1 MKTIPSTRSY
11 STKSP
16 ESEAIVLKIK
26 NASGGTFSC
35 NFLFGPRSCSIKA
48 EWWDGTSTT
57 YAGSN
62 VSSYGDNTIK
72 TVIITKSIASPYNN
86 NNEKTIKVYPV
97 DANGNK
103 VGIMRGIKYLPPSGI
118 RIVDCDIR
126 GCLGLYQISLQDFQT
141 STPDSFAPSL
151 PRSFD
156 RHASLTDF
164 SIIGID
170 VGTSFSFTNCDRL
183 QSINFAGV
191 TSLQSITVKNCWAG
205 TANYYLAQLY
215 VNACSSLTSITMENS
230 DLGVYIIGNS
240 ALTSLN
246 LLNSDLQY
254 LTLGGSPSLTSIS
267 NFLSTM
273 VNMGAVHINDTGLTS
288 FTIPATSNLLSIEI
302 SYNPSLT
309 SVRAV
314 GQNPYVYK
322 YWSISSFLDG
332 VKLQNNNLSAAALDQ
347 VYTDLGNVSGAPSYI
362 RVDGNP
368 GVGSDNPAIA
378 TAKGYTV
385 LGS

>member
-26 NASGGTFSC
+26 DASSGTFSC
-35 NFLFGPRSCSIKA
+35 DFLFGPRSCSIKA

-62 VSSYGDNTIK
+62 TESYGDNTIK
-72 TVIITKSIASPYNN
+72 SVTITKSIASPYNN

-103 VGIMRGIKYLPPSGI
+103 VGIMRGILYSPIPGV

-126 GCLGLYQISLQDFQT
+126 GCLGLYQISLTDLSLT
-141 STPDSFAPSL
+141 DGSFAPSL

-156 RHASLTDF
+156 RHLSLTDF
-164 SIIGID
+164 KLVKID

-183 QSINFAGV
+183 QSIAFSNIA
-191 TSLQSITVKNCWAG
+191 SLQSITVKNCWTG
-205 TANYYLAQLY
+205 TANHYLTLFQVY
-215 VNACSSLTSITMENS
+215 NCSSVTSITMENS
-230 DLGVYIIGNS
+230 DLGVNISSNS

-273 VNMGAVHINDTGLTS
+273 ANMTSVAIYSTGLTS
-288 FTIPATSNLLSIEI
+288 FTVPTTSNLATIEI
-302 SYNPSLT
+302 VANSSLT

-314 GQNPYVYK
+314 GQNPVVYK
-322 YWSISSFLDG
+322 YFSISSFLEG
-332 VKLQNNNLSAAALDQ
+332 VKLQDNNLSAAALDQ
-347 VYTDLGNVSGAPSYI
+347 VYTDLGSTGGLTSYI

>member
-26 NASGGTFSC
+26 NASSGSFSC
-35 NFLFGPRSCSIKA
+35 SLLFGPRSCSIKV

-62 VSSYGDNTIK
+62 TNSYGDDTIK
-72 TVIITKSIASPYNN
+72 TILITKSIASPYNN

-103 VGIMRGIKYLPPSGI
+103 VGIMRGILYSPPSGI

-126 GCLGLYQISLQDFQT
+126 GCLGLYQISLTDSSLT
-141 STPDSFAPSL
+141 DGSFAPSL

-156 RHASLTDF
+156 RHLSLTDF
-164 SIIGID
+164 TLVRID

-183 QSINFAGV
+183 QSIGFSSIA
-191 TSLQSITVKNCWAG
+191 SLQSITVKNCWTG
-205 TANYYLAQLY
+205 TANYYNTQLQVY
-215 VNACSSLTSITMENS
+215 NCSSVTSITMQDT
-230 DLGVYIIGNS
+230 DLGLFIYQNA
-240 ALTSLN
+240 ALTSLD

-254 LTLGGSPSLTSIS
+254 LTMINCASLTSIS

-273 VNMGAVHINDTGLTS
+273 ANMTSVAIYSTGLTS
-288 FTIPATSNLLSIEI
+288 FTVPTASNLANIEI
-302 SYNPSLT
+302 TGNSSLT

-314 GQNPYVYK
+314 GQNPLVYK
-322 YWSISSFLDG
+322 YWSSNSFQDG

-347 VYTDLGNVSGAPSYI
+347 FYTDLSTPVFTSYI

>member
-26 NASGGTFSC
+26 NASSGSFSC
-35 NFLFGPRSCSIKA
+35 SVLFGPRSCSVKV

-62 VSSYGDNTIK
+62 TNSYGDDTIK
-72 TVIITKSIASPYNN
+72 TVTISKSIASPYNN
-86 NNEKTIKVYPV
+86 NNEKTIKIYPV
-97 DANGNK
+97 NANGSK
-103 VGIMRGIKYLPPSGI
+103 VGIMRGVQYSPPSGH

-126 GCLGLYQISLQDFQT
+126 GCLGLYQISLQDLQT

-164 SIIGID
+164 SITGID

-183 QSINFAGV
+183 QSINFSGV
-191 TSLQSITVKNCWAG
+191 TSLQSITVKNCW
-205 TANYYLAQLY
+205 TRTMNYYAMQLY
-215 VNACSSLTSITMENS
+215 VNTCSSLTSITMENS
-230 DLGVYIIGNS
+230 NLGVYISGNS

-246 LLNSDLQY
+246 LLNSDLPY
-254 LTLGGSPSLTSIS
+254 LTLSGSPSLTSIS

-273 VNMGAVHINDTGLTS
+273 TNMTSVVIYSTGLTS
-288 FTIPATSNLLSIEI
+288 FTVPTTSNLANIDITGNS
-302 SYNPSLT
+302 SLT

-314 GQNPYVYK
+314 GQNPVVYK
-322 YWSISSFLDG
+322 YWSINSFQDG

-347 VYTDLGNVSGAPSYI
+347 FYTDLVSPVFTSYI

>member
-26 NASGGTFSC
+26 NASSGSFLCSL
-35 NFLFGPRSCSIKA
+35 LFGPRSCSIKA

-62 VSSYGDNTIK
+62 VTSYGDDTIK
-72 TVIITKSIASPYNN
+72 TVTISKSIASPYNN
-86 NNEKTIKVYPV
+86 NDEKTIKIYPV
-97 DANGNK
+97 NANGSK
-103 VGIMRGIKYLPPSGI
+103 VGIMRGVGYSVASGH

-126 GCLGLYQISLQDFQT
+126 GCLGLYQISLQDSSFT
-141 STPDSFAPSL
+141 AGSFAPSL

-164 SIIGID
+164 SITGID

-183 QSINFAGV
+183 QSIGFSGV
-191 TSLQSITVKNCWAG
+191 TSLQSITVKNCWTG
-205 TANYYLAQLY
+205 TNNYYAAQLF
-215 VNACSSLTSITMENS
+215 VNVCSSLTSITMENS
-230 DLGVYIIGNS
+230 DLGVYIFGNS
-240 ALTSLN
+240 ALTSLD

-254 LTLGGSPSLTSIS
+254 LTLNGSPSLTSIS

-273 VNMGAVHINDTGLTS
+273 VGMTSVVIDSTGLTS
-288 FTIPATSNLLSIEI
+288 FTVPTTSNLARIEI
-302 SYNPSLT
+302 TGNPSLT

-314 GQNPYVYK
+314 GQNPAVYK
-322 YWSISSFLDG
+322 YWSSNSFQDG

-347 VYTDLGNVSGAPSYI
+347 FYTDLTTPLFTSYI

>member
-16 ESEAIVLKIK
+16 ESEVIVLKVK
-26 NASGGTFSC
+26 DASSGTFTCSV
-35 NFLFGPRSCSIKA
+35 LFGPRSCSVKA

-62 VSSYGDNTIK
+62 TTTYNDATIK
-72 TVIITKSIASPYNN
+72 TATLTKSVASPYNN
-86 NNEKTIKVYPV
+86 NDEKTIKIYPV
-97 DANGNK
+97 NANGNK
-103 VGIMRGIKYLPPSGI
+103 VGIMRGIAYSLATGH
-118 RIVDCDIR
+118 RIADCDIR
-126 GCLGLYQISLQDFQT
+126 GCLGLYQIALHDNSATSGSL
-141 STPDSFAPSL
+141 APSL

-156 RHASLTDF
+156 RHVSLTDF
-164 SIIGID
+164 ALTKID
-170 VGTSFSFTNCDRL
+170 VGTSLSFTNCDRL
-183 QSINFAGV
+183 QNFSLAGI
-191 TSLQSITVKNCWAG
+191 TSLQSLTVKNCWTG
-205 TANYYLAQLY
+205 VTNYFSTQIA
-215 VNACSSLTSITMENS
+215 AFSCTSLTSVTIENT
-230 DLGVYIIGNS
+230 DLGIYLASNT
-240 ALTSLN
+240 ALTSLD

-254 LTLGGSPSLTSIS
+254 LTLGNSPSLTSIS

-273 VNMGAVHINDTGLTS
+273 ANMTSITMYNTGLSS
-288 FTIPATSNLLSIEI
+288 FTIPTTSNLLSIDI
-302 SYNPSLT
+302 KANPSLT

-314 GQNPYVYK
+314 GQNPVVYK
-322 YWSISSFLDG
+322 YWSISGFQDG
-332 VKLQNNNLSAAALDQ
+332 VKLNGNNLSAAALDQ
-347 VYTDLGNVSGAPSYI
+347 VYTDLASVGMTSYI